1 MLRIV
6 AVDHQN
12 KLLIDPS
19 LETLQNNA
27 IKWYWVDFS
36 NPSVNESELLNDFF
50 QFHPLA
56 VEDCL
61 HSLQRPK
68 LEYYEDHSFF
78 VIHALDSETLN
89 SNEVDIFLG
98 ENFVVSFHLEDNVE
112 ITQLFNV
119 IQRTKNFSQIG
130 PTEVIHKIMDKIVDT
145 YFPILQQVE
154 DHILAIESEFNIS
167 NQTIIQE
174 TFSVRT
180 DLLKLRKSIL
190 PMRELFYRITE
201 SKRLPNWNGIMGIIL
216 FLELCFLS
224 GQGRLANLLERA
236 GSERIDTIS
245 PMAYSVVS

>member
-19 LETLQNNA
+19 LETLKNNA